1 MTRMERVV
9 IEEGGA
15 AAHACAPEALF
26 ELGMIYC
33 VGRDVRQDMVNA
45 HKWFNLAAM
54 RGNRQALD
62 YRREISREMTD
73 MQIAAAQKTAREWL
87 AAY

>member
-1 MTRMERVV
+1 MKRMERVV

-15 AAHACAPEALF
+15 TAHACAPEALF

-33 VGRDVRQDMVNA
+33 VGRDVSQDLVNA

-54 RGNRQALD
+54 RGNSQALG

-73 MQIAAAQKTAREWL
+73 LQIAAAQKTAREWL